1 MKPKFFLINL
11 FLFLFVYSPNF
22 AQKANNNI
30 NYISKSKNISE
41 IKFELKNLSKQLIN
55 TTEGKAYGFSFDES
69 TDIKI
74 KGAPELPKLSR
85 SIIISGKS
93 NIKINITNKEFYEIK
108 DVNVVPSKG
117 VISRDKNPD
126 LIPFEYGERYK
137 QNKFFPENLV
147 ELGKP
152 YVLRDLNG
160 QVIHIMPLQYNPVTK
175 TLRVYTNV
183 TFEIIDEAASS
194 KNLEITT
201 EFNEIYKSHFL
212 NYAEQRYT
220 ALEETGKMLV
230 IAPTKYITAMDT
242 FVNWKNQRGLHTE
255 LVELSTIGTSATDI
269 QEYVTE
275 YYNNKGLCYL
285 LLVGDAED
293 IPSLNKSGDSDAGYG
308 HIVGKDSYAEG
319 FVGRFS
325 AQSIDDVK
333 NQVNKSIY
341 YERDIVS
348 DANWLENGIVIASD
362 EGTSGDGDDNESDIQ
377 HMLNLRAD
385 LINYGYNKVD
395 KIFDPG
401 ARADSVAKA
410 LNEGSGV
417 INYVGHGSD
426 VSWATTGF
434 SISHVNNLTND
445 NKLPF
450 IFDVAC
456 VNGNFHG
463 QTCFAESWLRA
474 TNNGNHSGAVAIIAS
489 TINQSWA
496 SPMDA
501 QDEMVDIL
509 TESYENNIKRT
520 FGGIT
525 VNGIMHMIDEYG
537 ADGENMANTWTIFGD
552 PSLNVRTK
560 APVANSVSHNAETI
574 VGANQFTVNGDNGS
588 VVSLTIN
595 NQIIASGTIQN
606 GKVDL
611 EFDAIENPGILL
623 VTVTGYNKI
632 TYQSEVDIIVPAIP
646 YVLCNNY
653 TYNDLTGN
661 MDGVANNGEQID
673 FNLELKNISE
683 LYKAFNINT
692 KLRSNDTN
700 IVLIDSIQGFADL
713 EVLATSSIDNA
724 YSFNLKNRVPDK
736 YVVPFTLYITAEDE
750 SSNEYEYTSSL
761 NLTVNSPKL
770 EIVGLYIDDSELNNT
785 GVLDPGET
793 TDLKLIIKNAGNG
806 FIENI
811 HGSCSYIS
819 GSNYFTINN
828 NETSVFSLNP
838 NQVDTISFSV
848 SVDEQEEI
856 ETSLNLEFSLID
868 NNYDYYSVT
877 EQKEIIIGEILEHMI
892 SEEGS
897 VQLKTNMVYF
907 YDSGNEY
914 DQYSSDEE
922 YVITFLPRTSSETI
936 KVKFINFD
944 VENDNY
950 YGGCYDF
957 LNIYN
962 GKSIYN
968 SSLGSFC
975 NENVPT
981 EFIAHNT
988 DGALTFKFSSDS
1000 YVEMDGWK
1008 AEVSSLDAYKVTFEV
1023 TDNEGAIVSARVD
1036 FESQSFY
1043 TDAEGKAKFEKV
1055 IPIDGL
1061 SYSVTKSGY
1070 QTVTGEFNLES
1081 GDKTINVELSLLTG
1095 MDEINLSNLKIYP
1108 NPSNGIFNIELDNKS
1123 NTDYKIKVFDITGTI
1138 VFVKDISGMNTAEE
1152 QINISDKPKGIYFL
1166 SIESENG
1173 ELINRKILLK

>member
-1 MKPKFFLINL
+1 M
-11 FLFLFVYSPNF
+11 
-22 AQKANNNI
+22 
-30 NYISKSKNISE
+30 
-41 IKFELKNLSKQLIN
+41 
-55 TTEGKAYGFSFDES
+55 
-69 TDIKI
+69 
-74 KGAPELPKLSR
+74 
-85 SIIISGKS
+85 
-93 NIKINITNKEFYEIK
+93 
-108 DVNVVPSKG
+108 
-117 VISRDKNPD
+117 
-126 LIPFEYGERYK
+126 
-137 QNKFFPENLV
+137 
-147 ELGKP
+147 
-152 YVLRDLNG
+152 
-160 QVIHIMPLQYNPVTK
+160 
-175 TLRVYTNV
+175 
-183 TFEIIDEAASS
+183 
-194 KNLEITT
+194 
-201 EFNEIYKSHFL
+201 
-212 NYAEQRYT
+212 
-220 ALEETGKMLV
+220 
-230 IAPTKYITAMDT
+230 
-242 FVNWKNQRGLHTE
+242 
-255 LVELSTIGTSATDI
+255 
-269 QEYVTE
+269 
-275 YYNNKGLCYL
+275 
-285 LLVGDAED
+285 
-293 IPSLNKSGDSDAGYG
+293 
-308 HIVGKDSYAEG
+308 
-319 FVGRFS
+319 
-325 AQSIDDVK
+325 
-333 NQVNKSIY
+333 
-341 YERDIVS
+341 
-348 DANWLENGIVIASD
+348 
-362 EGTSGDGDDNESDIQ
+362 
-377 HMLNLRAD
+377 
-385 LINYGYNKVD
+385 
-395 KIFDPG
+395 
-401 ARADSVAKA
+401 
-410 LNEGSGV
+410 
-417 INYVGHGSD
+417 
-426 VSWATTGF
+426 
-434 SISHVNNLTND
+434 
-445 NKLPF
+445 
-450 IFDVAC
+450 
-456 VNGNFHG
+456 
-463 QTCFAESWLRA
+463 
-474 TNNGNHSGAVAIIAS
+474 
-489 TINQSWA
+489 
-496 SPMDA
+496 
-501 QDEMVDIL
+501 
-509 TESYENNIKRT
+509 
-520 FGGIT
+520 
-525 VNGIMHMIDEYG
+525 
-537 ADGENMANTWTIFGD
+537 
-552 PSLNVRTK
+552 
-560 APVANSVSHNAETI
+560 
-574 VGANQFTVNGDNGS
+574 
-588 VVSLTIN
+588 
-595 NQIIASGTIQN
+595 
-606 GKVDL
+606 
-611 EFDAIENPGILL
+611 
-623 VTVTGYNKI
+623 
-632 TYQSEVDIIVPAIP
+632 DIIVPAIP

-736 YVVPFTLYITAEDE
+736 YVVPFTLYIKAEDE

-1055 IPIDGL
+1055 IPTDGL